1 MISPSKSGFTKQ
13 IEALSSSAS
22 CVLDGASGYTCDQ
35 ISDKFAY
42 SAYSVVLPTTL
53 DMEGAFSDAE
63 NSAGAYTAELE
74 CTGSGCSFMEKTF
87 GIVFP
92 CTFVADYAANHESAR

>member
-13 IEALSSSAS
+13 IEALSTSTS
-22 CVLDGASGYTCDQ
+22 CVLDSAGNYTCDQ
-35 ISDKFAY
+35 VADKFEY

-53 DMEGAFSDAE
+53 DMEGSFSDSD
-63 NSAGAYTAELE
+63 NSSGAYTAVLE
-74 CTGSGCSFMEKTF
+74 CSGSGCTVMEETF
-87 GIVFP
+87 GITFP